1 MMYVSSYSAMSHQA
15 SAQQAE
21 ASFSCAHHA
30 SNTIT
35 AIMDAIIV
43 ASIII
48 FGLVRL
54 VSLGLNIALVGLIL
68 LAVLL
73 VLVVVCSPEM
83 RKRL

>member
-1 MMYVSSYSAMSHQA
+1 M
-15 SAQQAE
+15 
-21 ASFSCAHHA
+21 
-30 SNTIT
+30 
-35 AIMDAIIV
+35 

>member
-1 MMYVSSYSAMSHQA
+1 MMYVSSYSTMSHQA

-30 SNTIT
+30 ANTI
-35 AIMDAIIV
+35 ALILDAIIV

>member
-21 ASFSCAHHA
+21 ASFSCAHHT

-73 VLVVVCSPEM
+73 GLVVVCSPEM